1 MHKGRRVRG
10 RRVSWRGL
18 WSATVFGVVLCAGY
32 SAWGQNVFINEVHYD
47 NRGTDTGEGLE
58 VAGPAGTDMK
68 GWSLVLYNGKNGRP
82 YRTIALEGS
91 IPDQQRG
98 YGTLSFPI
106 SRIENG
112 APDGIALVNAANE
125 VIQFLSYEGGFT
137 AASGP
142 AEGLAATDIG
152 VRETNATQTG
162 HSLQLRGSGNA
173 PADFTWH
180 GPGRAT
186 PGLVN
191 GAQTFVASPREPPR
205 ETTGGGQG
213 GSAPVEVVKESR

>member
-1 MHKGRRVRG
+1 MRKGTRVF
-10 RRVSWRGL
+10 WRGL
-18 WSATVFGVVLCAGY
+18 LSAAVFGVILGAGY
-32 SAWGQNVFINEVHYD
+32 PAWGQNIFINEVHYD
-47 NRGTDTGEGLE
+47 NRGTDTDEGLE

-68 GWSLVLYNGKNGRP
+68 GWSLVLYNGKNGMP

-91 IPDQQRG
+91 IPDQQEG
-98 YGTLSFPI
+98 YGTLSFPV

-112 APDGIALVNAANE
+112 APDGIALVNSANE
-125 VIQFLSYEGGFT
+125 VVQFLSYEGGFT

-152 VRETNATQTG
+152 VRESNATQPG
-162 HSLQLRGSGNA
+162 HSLQLKGSGNSMV
-173 PADFTWH
+173 DFTWH
-180 GPGRAT
+180 GPGQAT

-191 GAQTFVASPREPPR
+191 GEQTFVASPRENA
-205 ETTGGGQG
+205 GGGQT